1 MRKALRIRRVGGV
14 HGRGGADAGDKK
26 KENIGEV
33 RNTARKGK
41 KDERG
46 RNTTI
51 PVENALT
58 STGVHRRPW
67 VVSLKTVALTV
78 GFIGSNVSLL
88 SPEP

>member
-1 MRKALRIRRVGGV
+1 MQGT
-14 HGRGGADAGDKK
+14 KK

-46 RNTTI
+46 RNTTTI

-58 STGVHRRPW
+58 STGIHHRPC
-67 VVSLKTVALTV
+67 VVSLKTVALMV
-78 GFIGSNVSLL
+78 L
-88 SPEP
+88 